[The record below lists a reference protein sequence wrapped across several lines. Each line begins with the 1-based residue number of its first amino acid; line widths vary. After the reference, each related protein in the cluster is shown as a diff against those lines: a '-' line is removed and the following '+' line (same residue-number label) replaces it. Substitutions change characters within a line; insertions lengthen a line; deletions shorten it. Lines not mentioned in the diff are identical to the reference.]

1 MTAKYQGSLQEFDV
15 ICEPNTLIAMRDGIR
30 LSTDIYF
37 PAFQGTKAIGQFP
50 VILER
55 TPYDNSSPSAVT
67 NAKYFARRGYI
78 TAIQDVRGRFE
89 SEGEWYAFAK
99 EAPDGFDTIEWLG
112 IQSWSNGLV
121 GTMGS
126 SYGGSN
132 QSAAATLNPPHL
144 STMIVGVGASNYYHS
159 SMRHNGAAE
168 QRFQVYA
175 FRMAVTSKE
184 ASANP
189 ALKAALID
197 AFENQMPDIVKNLPL
212 KKNSTLLSS
221 LPSYEKW
228 ALDIVQNTDYD
239 NYWKQRGYAISE
251 YYTEHA
257 DIPSLYLGG
266 WYDSYAR
273 NTCESFLKLKEI
285 KDSPQKLLM
294 GPWTHGGWEVTYSG
308 DVDFG
313 TDSHINHND
322 LRLSWFDHYMK
333 NMDTEVKYWPD
344 IRIFT
349 MGSEEVRPD
358 DQHRIYKGG
367 FWQDESSWPPRDSL
381 PTRYYL
387 EQEGGLS
394 LNAPQNNDDSC
405 TSYTYDP
412 KNPVPTVGGGLSAAD
427 SIMPPGAYDQ
437 RGRLDLLGCSDTQPL
452 NTRDDILTF
461 QTLPLEKPVEVT
473 GPIVIHLWA
482 SSSETDTDFTAK
494 LIDVVPPSTSY
505 PEGLAINL
513 SDSIIRTRYRNNWSS
528 PEPMIPNNPYEFIF
542 ELYPTSN
549 IFNSGHKI
557 RLDISSSNWPRFDIN
572 PNTFS
577 SSHMDKSYRLAKQR
591 VFHNIEHQS
600 FIEFHIRSI

>member
-427 SIMPPGAYDQ
+427 SLKPPGAYDQ
-437 RGRLDLLGCSDTQPL
+437 RGRLDLLGCSDTPPL

-494 LIDVVPPSTSY
+494 LIDVVPSSTSY

>member
-1 MTAKYQGSLQEFDV
+1 M
-15 ICEPNTLIAMRDGIR
+15 
-30 LSTDIYF
+30 
-37 PAFQGTKAIGQFP
+37 
-50 VILER
+50 
-55 TPYDNSSPSAVT
+55 
-67 NAKYFARRGYI
+67 
-78 TAIQDVRGRFE
+78 
-89 SEGEWYAFAK
+89 
-99 EAPDGFDTIEWLG
+99 
-112 IQSWSNGLV
+112 
-121 GTMGS
+121 
-126 SYGGSN
+126 
-132 QSAAATLNPPHL
+132 
-144 STMIVGVGASNYYHS
+144 
-159 SMRHNGAAE
+159 
-168 QRFQVYA
+168 
-175 FRMAVTSKE
+175 
-184 ASANP
+184 
-189 ALKAALID
+189 
-197 AFENQMPDIVKNLPL
+197 
-212 KKNSTLLSS
+212 
-221 LPSYEKW
+221 
-228 ALDIVQNTDYD
+228 
-239 NYWKQRGYAISE
+239 
-251 YYTEHA
+251 
-257 DIPSLYLGG
+257 
-266 WYDSYAR
+266 
-273 NTCESFLKLKEI
+273 
-285 KDSPQKLLM
+285 
-294 GPWTHGGWEVTYSG
+294 
-308 DVDFG
+308 
-313 TDSHINHND
+313 
-322 LRLSWFDHYMK
+322 
-333 NMDTEVKYWPD
+333 
-344 IRIFT
+344 
-349 MGSEEVRPD
+349 RPD

-367 FWQDESSWPPRDSL
+367 FWQDESNWPPHDSL

-405 TSYTYDP
+405 TCYTYDP

>member
-349 MGSEEVRPD
+349 MGSEKVRPD

-367 FWQDESSWPPRDSL
+367 FWQDESNWPPHDSL